1 MQKFIYMNNMKK
13 LLLFY
18 LTFFIFQAS
27 YSQNERLSREKV
39 NAYKKLFL
47 SDKLKLNPNI
57 EIDFWKAYKSYED
70 SLYQLWDNNKNN
82 FRKVADE
89 TAFSDPEYAQLIT
102 DYMDYEKKKI
112 ELRGQLISE
121 LKEVLSPRKT
131 YELFRLEEDF
141 RREMMKK
148 LRESRQLT
156 KN

>member
-1 MQKFIYMNNMKK
+1 MKK
-13 LLLFY
+13 LLIFY
-18 LTFFIFQAS
+18 LTFFIFQTGF
-27 YSQNERLSREKV
+27 SQNERLSREKV

-47 SDKLKLNPNI
+47 SEKLKLNPNI

-89 TAFSDPEYAQLIT
+89 MSFSDSEYAQLIN
-102 DYMDYEKKKI
+102 DYMDYEKKKV

-148 LRESRQLT
+148 LRESRQIT

>member
-1 MQKFIYMNNMKK
+1 MNNMKK
-13 LLLFY
+13 LLIFY
-18 LTFFIFQAS
+18 LTFFIFQTS
-27 YSQNERLSREKV
+27 FSQKERLSREKV

-89 TAFSDPEYAQLIT
+89 VSFSDPEYAQLIN
-102 DYMDYEKKKI
+102 DYMDYEKKKV

-121 LKEVLSPRKT
+121 LREVLSPRKT

-148 LRESRQLT
+148 LRESRQIT

>member
-1 MQKFIYMNNMKK
+1 MKK
-13 LLLFY
+13 LLIFY
-18 LTFFIFQAS
+18 LTFFIFQTGF
-27 YSQNERLSREKV
+27 SQKERLSREKV

-89 TAFSDPEYAQLIT
+89 MSFSDSEYAQLIN
-102 DYMDYEKKKI
+102 DYMDYEKKKV

-148 LRESRQLT
+148 LRESRQIT

>member
-1 MQKFIYMNNMKK
+1 MKK
-13 LLLFY
+13 LLIFY
-18 LTFFIFQAS
+18 LTFFIFQTGF
-27 YSQNERLSREKV
+27 SQKERLSREKV

-89 TAFSDPEYAQLIT
+89 VSFSDREYAQLIN
-102 DYMDYEKKKI
+102 DYMNYEKKKV

-131 YELFRLEEDF
+131 YELFRLEEEF
-141 RREMMKK
+141 RREMIKK
-148 LRESRQLT
+148 LRESRQIT

>member
-1 MQKFIYMNNMKK
+1 MINMKK
-13 LLLFY
+13 LLIFY
-18 LTFFIFQAS
+18 LTFFIFQTGF
-27 YSQNERLSREKV
+27 SQKERLSREKV

-47 SDKLKLNPNI
+47 SEKLKLNPNI

-89 TAFSDPEYAQLIT
+89 MSFSDSEYAQLIN
-102 DYMDYEKKKI
+102 DYMDYEKKKV

-148 LRESRQLT
+148 LRESRQIT

>member
-1 MQKFIYMNNMKK
+1 MINMKK
-13 LLLFY
+13 LLIFY
-18 LTFFIFQAS
+18 LTFFIFQTGF
-27 YSQNERLSREKV
+27 SQKERLSREKV

-89 TAFSDPEYAQLIT
+89 MSFSDSEYAQLIN
-102 DYMDYEKKKI
+102 DYMDYEKKKV

-148 LRESRQLT
+148 LRESRQIT

>member
-1 MQKFIYMNNMKK
+1 MKK
-13 LLLFY
+13 LLIFY
-18 LTFFIFQAS
+18 LTFFIFQNGF
-27 YSQNERLSREKV
+27 SQKERLSREKV

-47 SDKLKLNPNI
+47 SEKLKLNPNI
-57 EIDFWKAYKSYED
+57 EINFWKAYKSYED

-89 TAFSDPEYAQLIT
+89 VSFSDREYAQLIN
-102 DYMDYEKKKI
+102 DYMNYEKKKV

-131 YELFRLEEDF
+131 YELFRLEEEF
-141 RREMMKK
+141 RREMIKK
-148 LRESRQLT
+148 LRESRQIT

>member
-1 MQKFIYMNNMKK
+1 MNNMKK
-13 LLLFY
+13 LLIFY
-18 LTFFIFQAS
+18 FTFFIFQTGF
-27 YSQNERLSREKV
+27 SQKERLSREKV

-89 TAFSDPEYAQLIT
+89 VSFSDPEYAQLIN
-102 DYMDYEKKKI
+102 DYMDYEKKI
-112 ELRGQLISE
+112 GELSGHLISE
-121 LKEVLSPRKT
+121 LREVLSPRKT
-131 YELFRLEEDF
+131 YELFRLEEVF

-148 LRESRQLT
+148 LRESRLIT

>member
-1 MQKFIYMNNMKK
+1 MKK
-13 LLLFY
+13 LLIFY
-18 LTFFIFQAS
+18 LTFFIFQNGF
-27 YSQNERLSREKV
+27 SQKERLSREKV

-89 TAFSDPEYAQLIT
+89 MSFSDSEYAQLIN
-102 DYMDYEKKKI
+102 DYMDYEKKKV

-148 LRESRQLT
+148 LRESRQIT

>member
-1 MQKFIYMNNMKK
+1 MNNMKK
-13 LLLFY
+13 LLIFY
-18 LTFFIFQAS
+18 LTFFIFQTGF
-27 YSQNERLSREKV
+27 SQKERLSREKV

-89 TAFSDPEYAQLIT
+89 LSFSDPEYAQLIN
-102 DYMDYEKKKI
+102 DYMDYEKKKV

-121 LKEVLSPRKT
+121 LREVLSPRKT

-148 LRESRQLT
+148 LRESRQIT

>member
-1 MQKFIYMNNMKK
+1 MNNMKK
-13 LLLFY
+13 LLIFY
-18 LTFFIFQAS
+18 LTFFIFQTGF
-27 YSQNERLSREKV
+27 SQKERLSREKV

-89 TAFSDPEYAQLIT
+89 VSFSDPEYAQLIN
-102 DYMDYEKKKI
+102 DYMDYEKKKV
-112 ELRGQLISE
+112 ELRGQLILE
-121 LKEVLSPRKT
+121 LREVLSPRKT

-148 LRESRQLT
+148 LRESRQIT

>member
-1 MQKFIYMNNMKK
+1 MNNMKK
-13 LLLFY
+13 LLIFY
-18 LTFFIFQAS
+18 LTFFIFQTGF
-27 YSQNERLSREKV
+27 SQKERLSREKV

-89 TAFSDPEYAQLIT
+89 VSFSDPEYAQLIN
-102 DYMDYEKKKI
+102 DYMDYEKKKV

-121 LKEVLSPRKT
+121 LREVLSPKKT

-148 LRESRQLT
+148 LRESRQIT

>member
-1 MQKFIYMNNMKK
+1 MKK

-27 YSQNERLSREKV
+27 YSQNERFSREKV

-47 SDKLKLNPNI
+47 SDKLNLNPTI
-57 EIDFWKAYKSYED
+57 EIEFWKAYKSYED

-89 TAFSDPEYAQLIT
+89 TVFSDPEYAQLIN

>member
-1 MQKFIYMNNMKK
+1 MKK
-13 LLLFY
+13 LLIFY
-18 LTFFIFQAS
+18 LTFFIFQTGF
-27 YSQNERLSREKV
+27 SQKERLSREKV

-89 TAFSDPEYAQLIT
+89 LSFSDPEYAQLIN
-102 DYMDYEKKKI
+102 DYMDYEKKKV
-112 ELRGQLISE
+112 ELRGQLILE
-121 LKEVLSPRKT
+121 LREILSPRKT

-148 LRESRQLT
+148 LRESRQIT

>member
-1 MQKFIYMNNMKK
+1 MKK
-13 LLLFY
+13 LLIFY
-18 LTFFIFQAS
+18 LTFFIFQTGF
-27 YSQNERLSREKV
+27 SQKERLSREKV

-57 EIDFWKAYKSYED
+57 EIDFWKAYKSYQD

-89 TAFSDPEYAQLIT
+89 VSFSDPEYAQLIN
-102 DYMDYEKKKI
+102 DYMDYEKKKV

-121 LKEVLSPRKT
+121 LREVLSPKKT

-148 LRESRQLT
+148 LRESRQIT

>member
-1 MQKFIYMNNMKK
+1 MKK

-27 YSQNERLSREKV
+27 YSQNERFSREKV

-82 FRKVADE
+82 FRRNYISFIISNKSYQFE
-89 TAFSDPEYAQLIT
+89 IIFS
-102 DYMDYEKKKI
+102 KKTI
-112 ELRGQLISE
+112 R
-121 LKEVLSPRKT
+121 
-131 YELFRLEEDF
+131 
-141 RREMMKK
+141 
-148 LRESRQLT
+148 
-156 KN
+156 

>member
-1 MQKFIYMNNMKK
+1 MNNMKK
-13 LLLFY
+13 LLIFY
-18 LTFFIFQAS
+18 LTFFIFQTGF
-27 YSQNERLSREKV
+27 SQKERLSREKV

-89 TAFSDPEYAQLIT
+89 VSFSDPEYAQLIN
-102 DYMDYEKKKI
+102 DYMDYEKKKV

-121 LKEVLSPRKT
+121 LREVLSPRKT

-148 LRESRQLT
+148 LRESRQIT

>member
-1 MQKFIYMNNMKK
+1 MKK
-13 LLLFY
+13 LLIFY
-18 LTFFIFQAS
+18 LTFFIFQTGF
-27 YSQNERLSREKV
+27 SQNERLSREKV

-89 TAFSDPEYAQLIT
+89 MSFSDSEYAQLIN
-102 DYMDYEKKKI
+102 DYMDYEKKKV

-148 LRESRQLT
+148 LRESRQIT

>member
-1 MQKFIYMNNMKK
+1 MNNMKK
-13 LLLFY
+13 LIIFY
-18 LTFFIFQAS
+18 LTFFIFQTGF
-27 YSQNERLSREKV
+27 SQKERLSREKV

-47 SDKLKLNPNI
+47 SEKLKLNPNI

-89 TAFSDPEYAQLIT
+89 VSFSDREYAQLIN
-102 DYMDYEKKKI
+102 DYMNYEKKKV

-131 YELFRLEEDF
+131 YELFRLEEEF
-141 RREMMKK
+141 RREMIKK
-148 LRESRQLT
+148 LRESRQIT

>member
-1 MQKFIYMNNMKK
+1 MKK
-13 LLLFY
+13 LLIFY
-18 LTFFIFQAS
+18 LTFFIFQTGF
-27 YSQNERLSREKV
+27 SQKERLSREKV

-89 TAFSDPEYAQLIT
+89 VSFSDPEYAQLIN
-102 DYMDYEKKKI
+102 DYMDYEKKKV

-121 LKEVLSPRKT
+121 LREVLSPRKT

-148 LRESRQLT
+148 LRESRQIT

>member
-1 MQKFIYMNNMKK
+1 MNNMKK
-13 LLLFY
+13 LLIFY
-18 LTFFIFQAS
+18 LTFFIFQTGF
-27 YSQNERLSREKV
+27 SQKERLSREKV

-70 SLYQLWDNNKNN
+70 SLYKLWDNNKNN

-89 TAFSDPEYAQLIT
+89 VSFSDPEYAQLIN
-102 DYMDYEKKKI
+102 DYMDYEKKKV

-121 LKEVLSPRKT
+121 LREVLSPRKT

-148 LRESRQLT
+148 LRESRQIT

>member
-1 MQKFIYMNNMKK
+1 MKK
-13 LLLFY
+13 LLIFY
-18 LTFFIFQAS
+18 LTFFIFQTGF
-27 YSQNERLSREKV
+27 SQKERLSREKV

-70 SLYQLWDNNKNN
+70 SLYQLLDNNKNN

-89 TAFSDPEYAQLIT
+89 VSFSDPEYAQLIN
-102 DYMDYEKKKI
+102 DYMDYEKKKV

-121 LKEVLSPRKT
+121 LREVLSPRKT

-148 LRESRQLT
+148 LRESRQIT

>member
-1 MQKFIYMNNMKK
+1 MNNMKNP
-13 LLLFY
+13 LIFY
-18 LTFFIFQAS
+18 LIFFIFQTGF
-27 YSQNERLSREKV
+27 SQNERLSREKV

-89 TAFSDPEYAQLIT
+89 VSFSDPEYAQLIN
-102 DYMDYEKKKI
+102 DYMDYEKKKV

-121 LKEVLSPRKT
+121 LREVLSPRKT

-148 LRESRQLT
+148 LRESRQIT

>member
-1 MQKFIYMNNMKK
+1 MNNMKK
-13 LLLFY
+13 LLIFY
-18 LTFFIFQAS
+18 LTFFIFQTGF
-27 YSQNERLSREKV
+27 SQKERLSREKV

-47 SDKLKLNPNI
+47 SEKLKLNPNI

-89 TAFSDPEYAQLIT
+89 VSFSDPEYAQLIN
-102 DYMDYEKKKI
+102 DYMDYEKKKV

-121 LKEVLSPRKT
+121 LREVLSPRKT

-148 LRESRQLT
+148 LRESRQIT

>member
-1 MQKFIYMNNMKK
+1 MNNMKK
-13 LLLFY
+13 LLIFY
-18 LTFFIFQAS
+18 LTFFIFQTGF
-27 YSQNERLSREKV
+27 SQRERLSREKV

-89 TAFSDPEYAQLIT
+89 VSFSDPEYAQLIN
-102 DYMDYEKKKI
+102 DYMDYEKKKV

-121 LKEVLSPRKT
+121 LREVLSPRKT

-148 LRESRQLT
+148 LRESRQIT

>member
-1 MQKFIYMNNMKK
+1 MKK
-13 LLLFY
+13 LLIFY
-18 LTFFIFQAS
+18 LTFFIFQTGF
-27 YSQNERLSREKV
+27 SQRERLSREKV

-89 TAFSDPEYAQLIT
+89 MSFSDSEYAQLIN
-102 DYMDYEKKKI
+102 DYMDYEKKKV

-148 LRESRQLT
+148 LRESRQIT

>member
-1 MQKFIYMNNMKK
+1 MNNMKK
-13 LLLFY
+13 LLIFY
-18 LTFFIFQAS
+18 LTFFIFQTGF
-27 YSQNERLSREKV
+27 SQKERLSREKV

-47 SDKLKLNPNI
+47 SEKLKLNPNI

-89 TAFSDPEYAQLIT
+89 VSFSDREYAQLIN
-102 DYMDYEKKKI
+102 DYMNYEKKKV

-148 LRESRQLT
+148 LRESRQIT

>member
-1 MQKFIYMNNMKK
+1 MKK
-13 LLLFY
+13 LLIFY
-18 LTFFIFQAS
+18 LTFFIFQTGF
-27 YSQNERLSREKV
+27 SQKERLSREKV

-89 TAFSDPEYAQLIT
+89 MSFSDPEYAQLIN
-102 DYMDYEKKKI
+102 DYMDYEKKKV

-121 LKEVLSPRKT
+121 LREVLSPRKT

-148 LRESRQLT
+148 LRESRQIT

>member
-1 MQKFIYMNNMKK
+1 MLKIN
-13 LLLFY
+13 
-18 LTFFIFQAS
+18 
-27 YSQNERLSREKV
+27 YSIDELDIIVSNKII
-39 NAYKKLFL
+39 
-47 SDKLKLNPNI
+47 PNI

-89 TAFSDPEYAQLIT
+89 VSFSDSEYAQLIN
-102 DYMDYEKKKI
+102 DYMDYEKKKV

-121 LKEVLSPRKT
+121 LREVLSPRKT

-148 LRESRQLT
+148 LRESRQIT

>member
-1 MQKFIYMNNMKK
+1 MKK
-13 LLLFY
+13 LIIFY
-18 LTFFIFQAS
+18 LTFFIFQTGF
-27 YSQNERLSREKV
+27 SQKERLSREKV

-47 SDKLKLNPNI
+47 SEKLKLNPNI

-89 TAFSDPEYAQLIT
+89 VSFSDREYAQLIN
-102 DYMDYEKKKI
+102 DYMNYEKKKV

-131 YELFRLEEDF
+131 YELFRLEEEF
-141 RREMMKK
+141 RREMIKK
-148 LRESRQLT
+148 LRESRQIT

>member
-1 MQKFIYMNNMKK
+1 MKK
-13 LLLFY
+13 LLIFY
-18 LTFFIFQAS
+18 LTFFIFQTGF
-27 YSQNERLSREKV
+27 SQKERLSREKV

-89 TAFSDPEYAQLIT
+89 MSFSDSEYAQLIN
-102 DYMDYEKKKI
+102 DYMDYEKKKV

-121 LKEVLSPRKT
+121 LREVLSPRKT

-148 LRESRQLT
+148 LRESRQMT

>member
-1 MQKFIYMNNMKK
+1 MKK

-27 YSQNERLSREKV
+27 YSQNERFSREKV

-47 SDKLKLNPNI
+47 SDKLNLNPNI

-89 TAFSDPEYAQLIT
+89 TVFSDPEYAQLIN